1 MEKVFID
8 AHQGLGD
15 HLICNGI
22 YREYAKN
29 YSECILPVKRSIF
42 KTVNFMLSD
51 VPNIK
56 VVAILEKATGKLI
69 NSLRNLYAI
78 RNYKIL
84 KLGYKGRNFTND
96 GTMRFD
102 ESFYTQ
108 AGVDFAK
115 RWDSFYY
122 PRDIKSEISLF
133 EELNCKKM
141 GYAFLHEDKSR
152 KYLVNREKISK
163 GLKVIE
169 PGTHQSQRNFFDYG
183 YILENAAELH
193 CIESS
198 FTALIESMQI
208 SNIKYAHRYSRPEAK
223 GAYCFEFTYKTD
235 WTIIH

>member
-1 MEKVFID
+1 
-8 AHQGLGD
+8 
-15 HLICNGI
+15 
-22 YREYAKN
+22 
-29 YSECILPVKRSIF
+29 
-42 KTVNFMLSD
+42 
-51 VPNIK
+51 
-56 VVAILEKATGKLI
+56 
-69 NSLRNLYAI
+69 
-78 RNYKIL
+78 
-84 KLGYKGRNFTND
+84 
-96 GTMRFD
+96 MRFD

-122 PRDIKSEISLF
+122 PKDIKSEISLF
-133 EELNCKKM
+133 EELHCKKM

-208 SNIKYAHRYSRPEAK
+208 LNIKYAHRYSRPEAK
-223 GAYCFEFTYKTD
+223 GEYCFEFTHFHTFFFIGRSIDNLCKKLNIKMVYSTK
-235 WTIIH
+235 IIFKKDEFTSVKIFKKL